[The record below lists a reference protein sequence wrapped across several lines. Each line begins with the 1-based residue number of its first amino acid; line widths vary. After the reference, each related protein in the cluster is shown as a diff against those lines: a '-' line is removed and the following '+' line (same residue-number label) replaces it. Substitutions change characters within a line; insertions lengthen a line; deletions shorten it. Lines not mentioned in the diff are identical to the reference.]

1 MRRVGLEFR
10 ATKDLDI
17 VLCIEALDT
26 EFAKAFWRFVT
37 AGGYLD
43 RGQGDASKQ
52 YYRFQHPSIEVL
64 PLDDDR
70 VVHAPAGPLWTP
82 GRLDHENQCISTPAL
97 SPSKV
102 LSSGGVLCYTDPYF
116 AAIILGTEETVA
128 RVPMYQEAFLRE
140 HGEEPR
146 TFRAL
151 EFLFHRRGDG
161 MVTGLA
167 VFRPLLPR
175 YVPLFQALAVAEPK
189 DD

>member
-1 MRRVGLEFR
+1 MNNNGPSAFEEEMRFRHHLARLPVLTLAVATVGL
-10 ATKDLDI
+10 
-17 VLCIEALDT
+17 VLLISTLAM
-26 EFAKAFWRFVT
+26 VV
-37 AGGYLD
+37 D
-43 RGQGDASKQ
+43 RLNNHLPPLS
-52 YYRFQHPSIEVL
+52 PSIEFL

-82 GRLDHENQCISTPAL
+82 GRLDHENQCISTPDL

-116 AAIILGTEETVA
+116 AAIILGTEEAVA